1 MIRKL
6 LLLLV
11 VITILQNTSYS
22 QQATI
27 LANCFYQ
34 NAPYPGRIVIRLAIR
49 NNTASQQDFELS
61 GIRVGVQYNDAVVT
75 PAGYTSYMYDNG
87 NHYSSLNA
95 AENLVCIGGDT
106 YTGGDGYS
114 GTGLSA
120 YPTPAE
126 NSRMAYTSDS
136 AVSKLMQRR
145 YFNRSSDSCHK
156 SWGVSPNNYR
166 IFLDLYFTLD
176 DINQLSYY
184 NLNNTLTYGFNTP
197 DFIAQGMNS
206 HTDYLKTAKSEIGI
220 VLIRNSNCADNPYQP
235 ISWTTE
241 NCNNGKVNPVT
252 INGDSTVNFITPVN
266 GVLAG
271 KAINANLQ
279 EKEKD
284 VLVQWQAENNELVDY
299 FEVQRKEE
307 SGEFKT
313 IGLVMSDNK
322 KTTLN
327 YKFSDKI
334 TARDIESYYRIKAI
348 GTDKVI
354 TYSDIKKIRL
364 RSEQGINVKVFPNP
378 SSENIRINL
387 PALENGS
394 MFICRMYSTEGR
406 MVKVANVSGA
416 NPSVDIKSLSVGSY
430 FMELYNPK
438 SGKRF
443 YTQFSKQ

>member
-27 LANCFYQ
+27 LANCYYQ

-49 NNTASQQDFELS
+49 NNTASGQDFELS
-61 GIRVGVQYNDAVVT
+61 GIRVGVQYNADAVT
-75 PAGYTSYMYDNG
+75 PAGYTSYMYEGG
-87 NHYSSLNA
+87 NQYSSLNA
-95 AENLVCIGGDT
+95 AENLVCVGGDT
-106 YTGGDGYS
+106 YTGGNGYT
-114 GTGLSA
+114 GTGLSE
-120 YPTPAE
+120 YSNFAE
-126 NSRMAYTSDS
+126 TSRVAYTQDS
-136 AVSKLMQRR
+136 SISKVMQRR
-145 YFNRSSDSCHK
+145 YFNRSSDSCQK
-156 SWGVSPNNYR
+156 SWGVPPQTYR
-166 IFLDLYFTLD
+166 IFVDLYFTLN

-184 NLNNTLTYGFNTP
+184 NLNNTSTYGFDSP

-206 HTDYLKTAKSEIGI
+206 HNANLKTAKSEIGI
-220 VLIRNSNCADNPYQP
+220 VLIRNSNCTNNPYQP
-235 ISWTTE
+235 ISWSTE
-241 NCNNGKVNPVT
+241 SCVNGKVNPVT
-252 INGDSTVNFITPVN
+252 INGDSTVNFISPMN

-271 KAINANLQ
+271 KAINANLL
-279 EKEKD
+279 EKEKN
-284 VLVQWQAENNELVDY
+284 VLVQWEAENNELVDY
-299 FEVQRKEE
+299 FEVQRKDEN
-307 SGEFKT
+307 GDFKT

-322 KTTLN
+322 NTTLN

-354 TYSDIKKIRL
+354 TYSDVKKIKL
-364 RSEQGINVKVFPNP
+364 RSEQSVSVKVFPNP
-378 SSENIRINL
+378 SSESIRINL
-387 PALENGS
+387 PESVNNQYVV
-394 MFICRMYSTEGR
+394 RMYSTEGR
-406 MVKVANVSGA
+406 IVKVTNVSGA
-416 NPSVDIKSLSVGSY
+416 NPTVDVTSLSVGSY

>member
-22 QQATI
+22 QQATV

-49 NNTASQQDFELS
+49 NNTASGQDFELS
-61 GIRVGVQYNDAVVT
+61 GIRVGVQYNAAAVT
-75 PAGYTSYMYDNG
+75 PAGYVSYMYESG
-87 NHYSSLNA
+87 NQLSSLNA

-106 YTGGDGYS
+106 YTGGNGYT
-114 GTGLSA
+114 GTGLSS
-120 YPTPAE
+120 YSNPAE
-126 NSRMAYTSDS
+126 TSRIAYTQDS
-136 AVSKLMQRR
+136 SVSKVMQRQ
-145 YFNRSSDSCHK
+145 YFNRSSDICAS
-156 SWGVSPNNYR
+156 SWGVPPGNYR
-166 IFLDLYFTLD
+166 IFLDLYFTLN

-184 NLNNTLTYGFNTP
+184 NLNNTLTYGFDSP

-206 HTDYLKTAKSEIGI
+206 HTANLKTAKSEIGI
-220 VLIRNSNCADNPYQP
+220 VLIRNSGCDNNPYQP
-235 ISWTTE
+235 ISWTTQS
-241 NCNNGKVNPVT
+241 CVNGKVNPVT
-252 INGDSTVNFITPVN
+252 INGDSTVNFISPMN

-271 KAINANLQ
+271 KAINTDLQ

-299 FEVQRKEE
+299 FEVQRKDEN
-307 SGEFKT
+307 GEFKT
-313 IGLVMSDNK
+313 IGIVMSDNK
-322 KTTLN
+322 NTTIE

-334 TARDIESYYRIKAI
+334 TARDIEAYYRVKVV
-348 GTDKVI
+348 GTDKTI
-354 TYSDIKKIRL
+354 TYSDIKKIKL
-364 RSEQGINVKVFPNP
+364 RSEQSVSVKVFPNP
-378 SSENIRINL
+378 SSETIRINL
-387 PALENGS
+387 PESINS
-394 MFICRMYSTEGR
+394 QYVCRMYSAEGR
-406 MVKVANVSGA
+406 IVKVTNVSGT
-416 NPSVDIKSLSVGSY
+416 NPSVDIKSLNVGSY